1 MHQILSNGGSN
12 DGSIAVVYT
21 NEKKTDIGPL
31 KMSRTVKASVRALGL
46 EKQDIMAHIV
56 HKNYLQAGGTMT
68 LNLSGNIDTLI
79 MKFG

>member
-12 DGSIAVVYT
+12 DEIIAVVYT
-21 NEKKTDIGPL
+21 NEKKPDIGPL
-31 KMSRTVKASVRALGL
+31 QMSRTVKASVRALGL